1 MTAFPSNATDIR
13 IDMLSCVGLKAS
25 MSTVLMEDVWNHGR
39 CRDLA
44 DYGVLIS
51 DS

>member
-1 MTAFPSNATDIR
+1 MTDFPSNATDIR
-13 IDMLSCVGLKAS
+13 IGMLSCVGPKAS

-39 CRDLA
+39 CRDLV
-44 DYGVLIS
+44 DYGVLIR